1 MYKQYQKSMD
11 VSRTSLSAGEII
23 RAVLVGD
30 PAVASRTSKVFPVV
44 ADEAKLPY
52 IVYRR
57 SQLENAAVKGRMGA
71 DTVGIEILCYT
82 EQYTPGVELAE
93 AVRAALDGKQSEI
106 DGLVM
111 RSCHLTD
118 SEEGWQD
125 DAYVQQLVFTV
136 KI

>member
-1 MYKQYQKSMD
+1 MAVNKS
-11 VSRTSLSAGEII
+11 SLSAGEII
-23 RAVLVGD
+23 RAVLVED
-30 PAVASRTSKVFPVV
+30 PEVAARTTKVFPVV

-57 SQLENAAVKGRMGA
+57 TQLEQEAIKGRRGA
-71 DTVGIEILCYT
+71 DTVGIEIICYT

-93 AVRAALDGKQSEI
+93 AVRGALDGKQAEV
-106 DGLVM
+106 DGLEM

-125 DAYVQQLVFTV
+125 DAFMQQLVFTV
-136 KI
+136 KM

>member
-1 MYKQYQKSMD
+1 MAVNKS
-11 VSRTSLSAGEII
+11 SLSAGEII
-23 RAVLVGD
+23 RAVLVED
-30 PAVASRTSKVFPVV
+30 PEVAARTTKVYPVV

-57 SQLENAAVKGRMGA
+57 TQLEQDATKGCRGA
-71 DTVGIEILCYT
+71 DTVGIEVICYT

-93 AVRAALDGKQSEI
+93 AVRDALDGKQAEV

-111 RSCHLTD
+111 RSCYLSD

-136 KI
+136 KM

>member
-1 MYKQYQKSMD
+1 MA
-11 VSRTSLSAGEII
+11 VSKTSLSAGEII
-23 RAVLVGD
+23 RAILIADSEVMV
-30 PAVASRTSKVFPVV
+30 RTNKVFPIVEDS
-44 ADEAKLPY
+44 AELPY

-57 SQLENAAVKGRMGA
+57 TQLEQDPTKGRRGA

-82 EQYTPGVELAE
+82 KGYTEGVELAE
-93 AVRAALDGKQSEI
+93 AVRGALDGVQGES

-111 RSCHLTD
+111 RSCYLSD
-118 SEEGWQD
+118 SEEAWQD